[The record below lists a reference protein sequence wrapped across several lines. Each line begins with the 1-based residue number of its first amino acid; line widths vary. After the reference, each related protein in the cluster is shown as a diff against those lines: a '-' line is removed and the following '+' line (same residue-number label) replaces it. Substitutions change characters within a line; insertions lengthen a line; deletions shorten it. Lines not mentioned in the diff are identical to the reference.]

1 MRIPVMMTSQSGT
14 MNACSRYPLSTA
26 ASGLVL
32 RLVTVV
38 QPRSLN
44 DCCDQKQKLFHLNM

>member
-1 MRIPVMMTSQSGT
+1 MMTSQSGT

-44 DCCDQKQKLFHLNM
+44 DCCDQQQKLFHLNM